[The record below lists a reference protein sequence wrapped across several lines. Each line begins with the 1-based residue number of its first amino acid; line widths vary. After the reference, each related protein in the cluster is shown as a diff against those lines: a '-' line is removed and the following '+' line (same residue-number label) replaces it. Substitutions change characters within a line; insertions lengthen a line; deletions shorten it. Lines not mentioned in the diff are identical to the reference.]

1 MIQQVVDTENVKNLI
16 IPIIVTVT
24 INRELLP
31 HAVLIT
37 GIKLIEG
44 LKEIEVKK
52 TYLTF
57 LIVA

>member
-1 MIQQVVDTENVKNLI
+1 MIQQVVDTKNVKNLI
-16 IPIIVTVT
+16 IPIILTVT
-24 INRELLP
+24 INREMFP
-31 HAVLIT
+31 YAVLLV

>member
-1 MIQQVVDTENVKNLI
+1 MIQQVVDTKNVKNLI

-24 INRELLP
+24 INLEMFP
-31 HAVLIT
+31 YAVLLV

>member
-1 MIQQVVDTENVKNLI
+1 MIQQVVDTQNVKNLI
-16 IPIIVTVT
+16 IPIMVTVT
-24 INRELLP
+24 INREILP
-31 HAVLIT
+31 YTVLMV

-52 TYLTF
+52 TYLTI

>member
-1 MIQQVVDTENVKNLI
+1 MIQQVVDTKNVKNLI

-24 INRELLP
+24 IDREMLP
-31 HAVLIT
+31 YAVLMV

-52 TYLTF
+52 TYLTI